1 MARRSSRR
9 GAKIQPAVKTMT
21 FSLTTGEA
29 DTASFDT
36 IDLSQC
42 ASLVNRR
49 FYRAGL
55 NWAVA
60 GFTLFT
66 KGVGEI
72 NIYKIPDT
80 WIATN
85 SWHKGYAVWRQMN
98 NEALEDAESVR
109 PKFLDYK
116 VFMDDVHHNQGVVAN
131 LIPLDGQFPPQ
142 EFVKGEWDMSS
153 YKIPRGAASPG
164 ISSDR
169 EIIWTGASYPGAGA
183 SGKDAVGLIEGY
195 AASRG
200 LPDIEDP
207 NTPDDAADATG
218 FVPEN
223 WITALGSEG
232 TDQDAQVLGDMINEN
247 DIAPYPFENDG
258 VHLDTMYP
266 GGANQ
271 APGLQ
276 IHDVSLVTATTVG
289 GKTSVGGT
297 NFQGG
302 LIRIRNKPQGEWLV
316 GFPIVQVHLVPGPAR
331 GYMTQPMQDV

>member
-1 MARRSSRR
+1 
-9 GAKIQPAVKTMT
+9 MT
-21 FSLTTGEA
+21 FALRTGEP
-29 DTASFDT
+29 DTETLDT

-66 KGVGEI
+66 KGIGEI
-72 NIYKIPDT
+72 GISKVPDT

-98 NEALEDAESVR
+98 NEALDDAESVR

-116 VFMDDVHHNQGVVAN
+116 VFMDDVHHNQGVLAN
-131 LIPLDGQFPPQ
+131 LIPLDGQLPPQ

-153 YKIPRGAASPG
+153 YQIPRGPAGPG
-164 ISSDR
+164 VSEDR
-169 EIIWTGASYPGAGA
+169 EMIWTGASYPGPGA
-183 SGKDAVGLIEGY
+183 SGKNAVSLIEGY

-200 LPDIEDP
+200 LPAVLDP
-207 NTPDDAADATG
+207 NVPADASDATG
-218 FVPEN
+218 YTPEN
-223 WITALGSEG
+223 WMSAVASDGE
-232 TDQDAQVLGDMINEN
+232 DQDADVLEDMITEN
-247 DIAPYPFENDG
+247 NIAPYPFEKDG
-258 VHLDTMYP
+258 VHVDTMYP

-289 GKTSVGGT
+289 GKTSLGGT

-302 LIRIRNKPQGEWLV
+302 LIRVRNLPQGAWSAGYPLL
-316 GFPIVQVHLVPGPAR
+316 QVHLVPGPAR